1 MVDCLFM
8 TDQVMKNRK
17 RIKVNDKVL
26 RVRVCFQRNIFM
38 HNALFLQ
45 LLGARHSG
53 LMMYTGV
60 RGHSLQRE

>member
-8 TDQVMKNRK
+8 TDQVTKNRK
-17 RIKVNDKVL
+17 RIKVNKVL
-26 RVRVCFQRNIFM
+26 RVRVCFQRNIYM
-38 HNALFLQ
+38 RKALFLQ